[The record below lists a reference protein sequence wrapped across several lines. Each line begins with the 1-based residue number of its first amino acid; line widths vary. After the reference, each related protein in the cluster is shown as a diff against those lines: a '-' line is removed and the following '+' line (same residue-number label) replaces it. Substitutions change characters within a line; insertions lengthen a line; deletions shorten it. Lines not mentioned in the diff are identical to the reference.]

1 MANNYAP
8 DPKNVSSMNAPFTPQ
23 NGAKGGAPVT
33 PSLAQNGH
41 RRLQA
46 GVELSGARYRIERLV
61 AAGGMGA
68 VYRAIDTRFNR
79 PCAVKEM
86 LDEFRNESERA
97 QSVEWFT
104 REATLLLDLNHPCI
118 PRVRDFFVEQGRHYL
133 VMDFIDGRTL
143 GEVVEKEGNV
153 AGANGA
159 RGVTEARARS
169 WGQQICNVLVYLH
182 RQDPPIIF
190 RDLKPSNVMI
200 THQDEI
206 KLIDFGIARSLQGQG
221 QQATVIST
229 MGYAP
234 PEQMLGEPEPRSD
247 LYALGATLHKVLTRH
262 DASNNKPNIFVF
274 PTVRS
279 LRPDVSQTFEQVVM
293 KALAYKVEERWSSA
307 LEMERAI
314 MALPPVNVIPP
325 TVVVTP
331 GMQQG
336 IASPQTPHSVAPI
349 SGQPLVLKT
358 SGIAPTPSHPSA
370 HPPTTMGPAAS
381 HITAALNSLASGRID
396 TAYVAVQQA
405 FALEPNNA
413 VVHKIFGQVFA
424 RRVPPQP
431 DLAQRAYERSLQL
444 NIEDAETHKLLAD
457 VYLFLRQ
464 QPMPAIPIYIQSVR
478 LGPKDAETHHRLGQC
493 YERTN
498 QLDSALRA
506 YQEAVALA
514 PKQIPFQISLGYL
527 ALRINQLPIAEHAL
541 VEVLIANPA
550 DHQTRFLLAQV
561 YERENKIEDAFRECN
576 FVMGPLGAINPAVS
590 QMLLRLRSRLG
601 R

>member
-1 MANNYAP
+1 MANNYAS
-8 DPKNVSSMNAPFTPQ
+8 DPKNVSSMNSPYTPQ
-23 NGAKGGAPVT
+23 GAAGSAAPAT
-33 PSLAQNGH
+33 PSLQNNQ

-46 GVELSGARYRIERLV
+46 GVELSGARYKIEKLV

-68 VYRAIDTRFNR
+68 VYRAIDTRFHR

-86 LDEFRNESERA
+86 LDEFRTDAERT

-118 PRVRDFFVEQGRHYL
+118 PRVRDFFMEQGKHYL
-133 VMDFIDGRTL
+133 VMDFIEGRTL
-143 GEVVEKEGNV
+143 GDVVEKEGNV
-153 AGANGA
+153 PGVNGT
-159 RGVTEARARS
+159 RGVTEARVRS
-169 WGQQICNVLVYLH
+169 WAQQICSVLVYLH

-190 RDLKPSNVMI
+190 RDLKPSNIMV
-200 THQDEI
+200 TQQDEV

-234 PEQMLGEPEPRSD
+234 PEQMLGDPEPRSD

-274 PTVRS
+274 PPVRV
-279 LRPDVSQTFEQVVM
+279 LRPDVSAAFEQIVM

-314 MALPPVNVIPP
+314 MNLPPVNIIPP

-336 IASPQTPHSVAPI
+336 GNSQTPNSSGQPSLKTAGVAPI
-349 SGQPLVLKT
+349 TPPFN
-358 SGIAPTPSHPSA
+358 APR
-370 HPPTTMGPAAS
+370 PPTTLGPAAP
-381 HITAALNSLASGRID
+381 HITAALNSLASGR
-396 TAYVAVQQA
+396 TEMAYQAVQYA
-405 FALEPNNA
+405 FSLEPNNA
-413 VVHKIFGQVFA
+413 IVHKIFGQVFA

-431 DLAQRAYERSLQL
+431 DQAQRAYERSLQL
-444 NIEDAETHKLLAD
+444 NAEDAETHKLLAD

-464 QPMPAIPIYIQSVR
+464 QPFQAIPIYIQSMR
-478 LGPKDAETHHRLGQC
+478 LHPKDADTYYRLGQC

-498 QLDSALRA
+498 QLDNALRA
-506 YQEAVALA
+506 YQDAVAIA
-514 PKQIPFQISLGYL
+514 PKQISFQAALGYL
-527 ALRINQLPIAEHAL
+527 AFRMNQLPMAEHAL
-541 VEVLIANPA
+541 VEVLTANPA
-550 DHQTRFLLAQV
+550 DHQTRFLLAQT
-561 YERENKIEDAFRECN
+561 YERENKLEDAFRECN
-576 FVMGPLGAINPAVS
+576 FVIGPLGAINPAVS

>member
-1 MANNYAP
+1 MANDYAS
-8 DPKNVSSMNAPFTPQ
+8 DPRNVSSMNTPFTPQ
-23 NGAKGGAPVT
+23 NGAGGAAPAT
-33 PSLAQNGH
+33 PSLIQNSN
-41 RRLQA
+41 RRLQP
-46 GVELSGARYRIERLV
+46 GVELSGARYKIERLV

-86 LDEFRNESERA
+86 LDEFHTEAERA

-118 PRVRDFFVEQGRHYL
+118 PRVRDFFVEYGKHYL
-133 VMDFIDGRTL
+133 VMDYIDGRTL
-143 GEVVEKEGNV
+143 GDVVEKEGNV
-153 AGANGA
+153 LGVNGA
-159 RGVTEARARS
+159 RGVAEARVRS
-169 WGQQICNVLVYLH
+169 WAQQVCSVLVYLH
-182 RQDPPIIF
+182 RQEPPIIF
-190 RDLKPSNVMI
+190 RDLKPSNIMV
-200 THQDEI
+200 TTQDEV

-234 PEQMLGEPEPRSD
+234 PEQLLGDPEPRSD

-274 PTVRS
+274 PLVHV
-279 LRPDVSQTFEQVVM
+279 LRPDVSLAFEQVVM
-293 KALAYKVEERWSSA
+293 KALAYKVDERWSSA

-314 MALPPVNVIPP
+314 MNLPPVNIIPP
-325 TVVVTP
+325 TVVVSP
-331 GMQQG
+331 GMQLG
-336 IASPQTPHSVAPI
+336 GANSQTPNSDASLLKNSGTPVTPPNPSLPASAPR
-349 SGQPLVLKT
+349 
-358 SGIAPTPSHPSA
+358 
-370 HPPTTMGPAAS
+370 PPTTTGPAAP
-381 HITAALNSLASGRID
+381 HIAAAFSSLASGRIE
-396 TAYVAVQQA
+396 TAYQAVQQA
-405 FALEPNNA
+405 HSLEPNNA

-444 NIEDAETHKLLAD
+444 NSEDAETHKLLAD

-464 QPMPAIPIYIQSVR
+464 QPFQAMPIYIQSVR
-478 LGPKDAETHHRLGQC
+478 LNPKDAETHHRLGQC

-498 QLDSALRA
+498 QLESAFRA
-506 YQEAVALA
+506 YQEAAALA
-514 PKQIPFQISLGYL
+514 PKQNSFQVSLGYL
-527 ALRINQLPIAEHAL
+527 ALRMNQLPTAEHAL
-541 VEVLIANPA
+541 VDVLIANPA

-561 YERENKIEDAFRECN
+561 YERENKLEDALRECN
-576 FVMGPLGAINPAVS
+576 FVLGPLGAINPAVS